1 MKLVDL
7 VKQAEGRTI
16 RGEKGRREPL
26 RLLPPVSEE
35 QVRKLE
41 QALPGPL
48 PAEIRELF
56 TLTRGFEN
64 GPYEVDFSG
73 YGRAA
78 FGERTPFGVVS
89 ECFQIL
95 PYKLSIATDGCGN
108 DWMIDL
114 TKGASVWGPV
124 FFACHDPPVFVFTA
138 GDLREF
144 IEEWLELAQEKEC
157 KLGRAFD
164 QAVMRVWTENPDRI
178 SHVSAIRSDDP
189 EIRAFAER
197 VGDGFQFC
205 DLRRAA
211 SGAGF
216 SRGHVDDP
224 DTDMLR
230 DGGNLLFAILQALT
244 EKAILTKA
252 FWG

>member
-7 VKQAEGRTI
+7 IKQAEGQTI

-26 RLLPPVSEE
+26 RLLPPASDE

-73 YGRAA
+73 YGRDA
-78 FGERTPFGVVS
+78 FGERTAFGVVS

-95 PYKLSIATDGCGN
+95 PDKLSIATDGCGN
-108 DWMIDL
+108 DWMVDL
-114 TKGASVWGPV
+114 TKGASAWGPV

-144 IEEWLELAQEKEC
+144 IEEWLKLAQEKEC

-164 QAVMRVWTENPDRI
+164 QAVMRVWKENPGLV
-178 SHVSAIRSDDP
+178 SHESAIRSDDP
-189 EIRAFAER
+189 EIRAFAGKA
-197 VGDGFQFC
+197 GDGFQFC

-216 SRGHVDDP
+216 SWGHVDDP

-230 DGGNLLFAILQALT
+230 DGGNLLFAIRKPRPKKPFLRRL
-244 EKAILTKA
+244 
-252 FWG
+252 FGG